1 METNKHA
8 AKNVMELEN
17 TDKSKIT
24 YCAILESIL
33 THGKLNTKI
42 AVEIRKYEYLHMY
55 AINMKNHV

>member
-1 METNKHA
+1 
-8 AKNVMELEN
+8 MELEN